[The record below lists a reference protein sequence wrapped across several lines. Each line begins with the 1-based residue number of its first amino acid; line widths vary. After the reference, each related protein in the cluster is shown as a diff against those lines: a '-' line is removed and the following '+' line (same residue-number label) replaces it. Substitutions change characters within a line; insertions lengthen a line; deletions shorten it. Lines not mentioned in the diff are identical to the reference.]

1 MVQVNTISVSS
12 PSNIA
17 LIKYWGM
24 SDESR
29 TLPNNVSLSMT
40 LSRCVSN
47 CTLAPLKRG
56 EPDEILWQTTD
67 RLLVPAEASMRMG
80 IERHLAQ
87 LRHHLDDRRPLRVA
101 TGNNFPTGAGI
112 ASSAAGFS
120 ALAVAFAIHCGQAL
134 DDPMLSQLAQLSGS
148 GSAARSVLGGFVQW
162 PAMANLLD
170 GAAEQLAPAQHW
182 PLHDLIAVVDA
193 GHKDISSR
201 QGHQLAASSPFY
213 STRLSLLP
221 KRLEAVRQ
229 AILHRDFD
237 ALADAVECEAV
248 ELHMIAMTS
257 QPPIF
262 YWQPATL
269 RVLGRVRQLRRQGL
283 QVCATVD
290 AGPNVHVLCTAQH
303 APAAFAAL
311 RTLPEV
317 KQWICDQVGEGPRR
331 LSRHLF

>member
-1 MVQVNTISVSS
+1 MTKISVSS

-29 TLPNNVSLSMT
+29 TLPNNASLSMT
-40 LSRCVSN
+40 LSRCVTY
-47 CTLAPLKRG
+47 CTLSPLRRG
-56 EPDEILWQTTD
+56 EPDEILWQTAD
-67 RLLVPAEASMRMG
+67 RLLVPAGAAMRTG
-80 IERHLAQ
+80 IECHLSQ
-87 LRHHLDDRRPLRVA
+87 LRRYFNDQQPLRVA
-101 TGNNFPTGAGI
+101 TRNNFPTGAGI
-112 ASSAAGFS
+112 ASSASGFS
-120 ALAVAFAIHCGQAL
+120 ALALAFALRCGQAL
-134 DDPMLSQLAQLSGS
+134 DDPALSQLARLSGS

-162 PAMANLLD
+162 PADANQRE
-170 GAAEQLAPAQHW
+170 GPAGQLAPAQHW
-182 PLHDLIAVVDA
+182 ALFDLIAVVDA

-221 KRLEAVRQ
+221 GRLEAVRQ

-237 ALADAVECEAV
+237 TLADAVECEAV

-257 QPPIF
+257 EPPIF
-262 YWQPATL
+262 YWKPATL
-269 RVLGRVRQLRRQGL
+269 RVLERVRQLRRQGL

-303 APAAFAAL
+303 LPAAFAAL

-317 KQWICDQVGEGPRR
+317 EQWICDRVGEGPRR